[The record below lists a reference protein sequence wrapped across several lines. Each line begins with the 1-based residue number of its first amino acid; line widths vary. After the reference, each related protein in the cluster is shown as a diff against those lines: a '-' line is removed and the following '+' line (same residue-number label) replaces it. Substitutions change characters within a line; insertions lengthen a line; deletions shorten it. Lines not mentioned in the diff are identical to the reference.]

1 MGKCVVSGCPNRSV
15 NISRGI
21 FKPTPKRFF
30 NFPEDPARVKIW
42 LAALRELDKEDLAE
56 QHQICEDHFLPED
69 ITANGVNPSAIPIMP
84 PYLDGPLGMI
94 SPWGAES
101 SEEEEQ
107 WGAEGTEE
115 EEVEESGDTAAPVP
129 SAPSTPST
137 ISAPKQDSA
146 AGSGNSPL
154 PETTSTP
161 RPVTNLWCEATK
173 TREEVSLTRLTR
185 DFLKLLQASPDGSVN
200 LREAVKSL
208 QTRQRRVYDITNVL
222 SGIDLIEKTSKN
234 IVKWKGRCLI
244 SSLQSTNAQKQKELE
259 NLKRVEET
267 LDNLIKSCA
276 RQLFDM
282 TDDVENSAWA
292 YVTLNDLQRLPVFQ
306 DQTVIAVKAPEETKL
321 EIPAPREDVIQIH
334 LQAVRGSIMVLT
346 CEVGSEGTTTS
357 DIAEKSRVFQNP
369 EESRIKTSTLHKE
382 SSGQQSAVQSA

>member
-1 MGKCVVSGCPNRSV
+1 MSCCAVGCTNRFDKNNKTRKFYRIPSNRTPFKANRRRLWLQAIRRSDWDERIIKNAKICSDHFISGEASEEYDSPDFVPSIFPNPTLCSKNGDTKFHRNKRRRQRDETPGRCPN
-15 NISRGI
+15 
-21 FKPTPKRFF
+21 
-30 NFPEDPARVKIW
+30 
-42 LAALRELDKEDLAE
+42 KEY
-56 QHQICEDHFLPED
+56 QP
-69 ITANGVNPSAIPIMP
+69 
-84 PYLDGPLGMI
+84 
-94 SPWGAES
+94 
-101 SEEEEQ
+101 
-107 WGAEGTEE
+107 
-115 EEVEESGDTAAPVP
+115 
-129 SAPSTPST
+129 
-137 ISAPKQDSA
+137 
-146 AGSGNSPL
+146 
-154 PETTSTP
+154 TSTCLSP
-161 RPVTNLWCEATK
+161 NDSGMETD
-173 TREEVSLTRLTR
+173 EVSLTRLTR